1 MDDTKRP
8 PRTTL
13 IQSRLL
19 AVILMFGQA
28 ITLPM
33 PRRRQLVLARRE
45 LREDELRHEFV
56 HCWQLVDWG
65 AFTYLG
71 RHIWARLKA
80 RSLTAPISDVEFPCY
95 QAQFPDMGDADLE
108 DYLTNG

>member
-1 MDDTKRP
+1 MDNSTRP

-19 AVILMFGQA
+19 ALLLPFGLA

-33 PRRRQLVLARRE
+33 PRRHQWILARRK
-45 LREDELRHEFV
+45 LREDELRHEFA
-56 HCWQLVDWG
+56 HCWQVLDWG
-65 AFTYLG
+65 AFTYLA

-80 RSLTAPISDVEFPCY
+80 RSLTAVTSDVEFPCY
-95 QAQFPDMGDADLE
+95 KVQYPDMGDADLE
-108 DYLTNG
+108 DYLTKG